1 MIMISKYSAEVFGY
15 VPKDLKRRMMQIR
28 QRDRMWS
35 ESRMIKEALIAFVPK
50 IEESIRPSHDTPR
63 RRRSDAA

>member
-1 MIMISKYSAEVFGY
+1 MISKYSAEVFGY
-15 VPKDLKRRMMQIR
+15 VPKYLKRRMMQIR

-35 ESRMIKEALIAFVPK
+35 ESRMIKEALLAFVPK
-50 IEESIRPSHDTPR
+50 IEGLVSSSHDAPR